1 MATNEETREL
11 VAQALKRADRSEK
24 WTADQAGI
32 AYPTFRR
39 RLRGDKDFTVS
50 EVARIAH
57 ALQIKPSDLLPAQF
71 RIDEAA

>member
-1 MATNEETREL
+1 MNTKRETREM
-11 VAQALKRADRSEK
+11 VRDAMRDADRSWK

-39 RLRGDKDFTVS
+39 RLLGDKDFTVS

-57 ALQIKPSDLLPAQF
+57 ALGVQPIDLLPDEF
-71 RIDEAA
+71 RIAA